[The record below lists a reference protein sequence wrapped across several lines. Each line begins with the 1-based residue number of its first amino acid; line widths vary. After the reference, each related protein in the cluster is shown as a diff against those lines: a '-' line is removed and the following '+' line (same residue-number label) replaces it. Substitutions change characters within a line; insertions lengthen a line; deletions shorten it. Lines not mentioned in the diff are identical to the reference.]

1 MTKNIINP
9 KEHEILWAT
18 IDKIAKD
25 HNKSVSALAI
35 AAGLDP
41 TAFNKSKRKNG
52 DLYRMPTM
60 TTILSL
66 MRVVGI
72 SWYDWAEVWYSVE
85 KKLQYQPKGQ

>member
-1 MTKNIINP
+1 MTKARVII